1 MSNLMY
7 ASRYYRAVSASR
19 SVREQEAD
27 IFRRATGGLRASR
40 DANPVDQVRALA
52 DNRRVW
58 NMVRAL
64 IRDPQN
70 QLDDALKGALVSI
83 TLAVQREMDS
93 SCPDFDFLISVN
105 ENITAGLSPD

>member
-1 MSNLMY
+1 MSSLMY
-7 ASRYYRAVSASR
+7 ASRYYRAVSAVR

-27 IFRRATGGLRASR
+27 IFRIATGRLRASR
-40 DANPVDQVRALA
+40 DGQAVDQVRALA

-58 NMVRAL
+58 NLVRAL
-64 IRDPQN
+64 VRDPQN
-70 QLDDALKGALVSI
+70 RLEDGLKGALVSI

-93 SCPDFDFLISVN
+93 DSPDFDFLIAVN

>member
-1 MSNLMY
+1 MSSLMY

-19 SVREQEAD
+19 SVREQEGD

-40 DANPVDQVRALA
+40 DANSIDQMRALA

-58 NMVRAL
+58 SMVRAL
-64 IRDPQN
+64 VRDPQN

-83 TLAVQREMDS
+83 TLAVQREMDLPA
-93 SCPDFDFLISVN
+93 PDFDFLIAVN
-105 ENITAGLSPD
+105 ENITAGLSPG

>member
-1 MSNLMY
+1 MSSLMY

-19 SVREQEAD
+19 SLREQEAD

-40 DANPVDQVRALA
+40 DSNPLDQVRALA

-64 IRDPQN
+64 VRDPQN

-93 SCPDFDFLISVN
+93 SSPDFDFLIAVN
-105 ENITAGLSPD
+105 ENIAAGLSPD

>member
-1 MSNLMY
+1 MY
-7 ASRYYRAVSASR
+7 ASRYYRAAAASR

-40 DANPVDQVRALA
+40 DGGSIDQVRALA

-64 IRDPQN
+64 VRDPQN
-70 QLDDALKGALVSI
+70 QLDATLKGALVSI

-93 SCPDFDFLISVN
+93 SSPDFDFLITVN
-105 ENITAGLSPD
+105 ENIAAGLSSG